1 MDKSVVK
8 LWKDSA
14 EGRSYWLGAIVGLT
28 AQSCKLPWA
37 TQQTLQGQAK
47 KFPICPQSLV
57 DSGLQLFHLPPE
69 TVDRPV
75 DKVRAHGC
83 RATAGKA
90 LPRVDRFL
98 YSLCDGCRCGQGRAC
113 WLLIFYSKWLPISR
127 SKENTMSNTL
137 FITGATSGF
146 GEACARRFAEA
157 GWKLVL
163 TGRREERLNALCAE
177 LSKQTEVHGLVLD
190 VRDRKAM
197 EEAIANLPPSFAK
210 LRGLINNAGLALGVD
225 PAPKC
230 DLDDWDTMVDTNIKG
245 LMYST
250 RLLLPRLIAHGRGA
264 GIVNLGSIA
273 GNYPY
278 PGSHVYGASKA
289 FVKQFSLNLRCD
301 LQGTGVRVS
310 NIEPGL
316 CESEF
321 SLVRFAGDQ
330 ERYNATY
337 AGAEPIQPQDIADT
351 IFWVLNA
358 PAHININS
366 LELMPVSQTWS
377 GFAIERNAARRK
389 TE

>member
-1 MDKSVVK
+1 
-8 LWKDSA
+8 
-14 EGRSYWLGAIVGLT
+14 
-28 AQSCKLPWA
+28 
-37 TQQTLQGQAK
+37 
-47 KFPICPQSLV
+47 
-57 DSGLQLFHLPPE
+57 
-69 TVDRPV
+69 
-75 DKVRAHGC
+75 
-83 RATAGKA
+83 
-90 LPRVDRFL
+90 
-98 YSLCDGCRCGQGRAC
+98 
-113 WLLIFYSKWLPISR
+113 
-127 SKENTMSNTL
+127 MSNTL

-146 GEACARRFAEA
+146 GEACARRFADA

-163 TGRREERLNALCAE
+163 TGRREERLHALCAE

-197 EEAIANLPPSFAK
+197 EDAIANLPPAFAK

-264 GIVNLGSIA
+264 GIVNLGSVA

-330 ERYNATY
+330 DRYNATY

-366 LELMPVSQTWS
+366 LELMPVSQSWS
-377 GFAIERNAARRK
+377 GFAIERNADKA
-389 TE
+389 